1 MVTLTFNFN
10 CLETG
15 TTARKYPERPH
26 HLDELCQLL
35 SGRRPTH
42 GVRYVSPLETS
53 VRKYHI
59 QRDLTTLMNSAHDF
73 SQADLE
79 YVTFLRSWLQ
89 WGISIQRNL
98 STLMNSADFSQADPE
113 YVTFLRSWLQ
123 LEEVSKETSTP
134 WWTLPTSLRPT

>member
-1 MVTLTFNFN
+1 MYSMNRTKQNLYYYVSKFQSKGKIKFCQTMVAFLEIFNFN

-79 YVTFLRSWLQ
+79 YVTFLRS
-89 WGISIQRNL
+89 
-98 STLMNSADFSQADPE
+98 
-113 YVTFLRSWLQ
+113 
-123 LEEVSKETSTP
+123 
-134 WWTLPTSLRPT
+134 